1 MNELVKE
8 FESVLDEENKL
19 LDVLVVKQAELRK
32 AVTEKNWE
40 VLTEVISDIN
50 KVSDTFQEY
59 DLTRDKIQV
68 QLKTDELKPCFD
80 KIGTVR
86 SKLLK
91 CKIENKVLSDYV
103 NIAKTFVQEVVDK
116 AIPQTRNKNYSRNGK
131 IVQPQ
136 VQSVVLNQ
144 LF

>member
-40 VLTEVISDIN
+40 VLTDVISDIN

-68 QLKTDELKPCFD
+68 QLKTDELKPCFN

>member
-40 VLTEVISDIN
+40 VLTDVISDIN

>member
-1 MNELVKE
+1 MNDFVEKLDA
-8 FESVLDEENKL
+8 VLDEENKL
-19 LDVLVVKQAELRK
+19 LDELIIKQAELRK
-32 AVTEKNWE
+32 AVSDKDWEK
-40 VLTEVISDIN
+40 LTSAIAEINKISD
-50 KVSDTFQEY
+50 SFQEFDY
-59 DLTRDKIQV
+59 QRDKIQS
-68 QLKTDELKPCFD
+68 QLKTDELKPCFE

-116 AIPQTRNKNYSRNGK
+116 AIPQTRNKNYSRYGK